1 MELDALTRLLA
12 RRQPGLMDA
21 TGRYAVLVPMVEG
34 EEGLSL
40 LYEVRAHTLRRQPG
54 EVCFPGGRLEP
65 GEDAVSCALRE
76 TWEELGIPR
85 PAVEVVAELDWLTH
99 QGGFVL
105 YPVLGIVAPEA
116 AERLRPGPAEVK
128 ETFFVPVDGRP
139 GGGAH
144 LRLGGTGHLGP
155 DRPHHPPPAGGYAM
169 RAPERLGPYV
179 YRQSDTCFPLGGDSL
194 ALAAFASVRRG
205 DRVCDLGCGA
215 GALLLLLAAR
225 VSPLALSGV
234 EYCPEDAAMARQN
247 LAENGLEGAICTG
260 DLCAV
265 CKTLPAGG
273 FSLAISNPPYFKAGS
288 GGCGGPARM
297 EGDCALEDWCA
308 AAGRLLKNGGR
319 FALVHRPERLCD
331 LFAALRSAGLEPK
344 RLRLL
349 QHGPDCPPSAVLLE
363 AVRQGRPGLEILPT
377 LLSNRR

>member
-1 MELDALTRLLA
+1 
-12 RRQPGLMDA
+12 
-21 TGRYAVLVPMVEG
+21 
-34 EEGLSL
+34 
-40 LYEVRAHTLRRQPG
+40 
-54 EVCFPGGRLEP
+54 
-65 GEDAVSCALRE
+65 
-76 TWEELGIPR
+76 
-85 PAVEVVAELDWLTH
+85 
-99 QGGFVL
+99 
-105 YPVLGIVAPEA
+105 
-116 AERLRPGPAEVK
+116 
-128 ETFFVPVDGRP
+128 
-139 GGGAH
+139 
-144 LRLGGTGHLGP
+144 
-155 DRPHHPPPAGGYAM
+155 M

-234 EYCPEDAAMARQN
+234 EYCPEDAALARQN
-247 LAENGLEGAICTG
+247 LAENGLEGAIYTG
-260 DLCAV
+260 DLRAV

-273 FSLAISNPPYFKAGS
+273 FSLVVCNPPYFKAGS
-288 GGCGGPARM
+288 GTSGGTARM
-297 EGDCALEDWCA
+297 GAGLESWCA

>member
-1 MELDALTRLLA
+1 
-12 RRQPGLMDA
+12 
-21 TGRYAVLVPMVEG
+21 
-34 EEGLSL
+34 
-40 LYEVRAHTLRRQPG
+40 
-54 EVCFPGGRLEP
+54 
-65 GEDAVSCALRE
+65 
-76 TWEELGIPR
+76 
-85 PAVEVVAELDWLTH
+85 
-99 QGGFVL
+99 
-105 YPVLGIVAPEA
+105 
-116 AERLRPGPAEVK
+116 
-128 ETFFVPVDGRP
+128 
-139 GGGAH
+139 
-144 LRLGGTGHLGP
+144 
-155 DRPHHPPPAGGYAM
+155 M

-179 YRQSDTCFPLGGDSL
+179 YRQSDACFPLGGDSL

-225 VSPLALSGV
+225 VSPLVLSGV
-234 EYCPEDAAMARQN
+234 EYCPEDAALARQN
-247 LAENGLEGAICTG
+247 LAENGLDGAICTG

-265 CKTLPAGG
+265 SKTLPAGS
-273 FSLAISNPPYFKAGS
+273 FSLA
-288 GGCGGPARM
+288 ARM

-349 QHGPDCPPSAVLLE
+349 QHGLDCPPSAVLLE

>member
-1 MELDALTRLLA
+1 MERT
-12 RRQPGLMDA
+12 
-21 TGRYAVLVPMVEG
+21 
-34 EEGLSL
+34 
-40 LYEVRAHTLRRQPG
+40 
-54 EVCFPGGRLEP
+54 
-65 GEDAVSCALRE
+65 
-76 TWEELGIPR
+76 
-85 PAVEVVAELDWLTH
+85 
-99 QGGFVL
+99 
-105 YPVLGIVAPEA
+105 
-116 AERLRPGPAEVK
+116 
-128 ETFFVPVDGRP
+128 
-139 GGGAH
+139 
-144 LRLGGTGHLGP
+144 
-155 DRPHHPPPAGGYAM
+155 
-169 RAPERLGPYV
+169 ERLGRYTLLLTE
-179 YRQSDTCFPLGGDSL
+179 DCFPLGGDSL
-194 ALAAFASVRRG
+194 ALGRFATVRRG
-205 DRVCDLGCGA
+205 WKVCDLGCGA

-225 VSPLALSGV
+225 VSPLVLSGV
-234 EYCPEDAAMARQN
+234 EYCPEDAALAHQN
-247 LAENGLEGAICTG
+247 LAENGLEGAVYTG
-260 DLCAV
+260 DLRAV

-273 FSLAISNPPYFKAGS
+273 FSVAVSNPPYFKAGS